1 MKLKKKEGQNG
12 DVSVLL
18 RKENKTLMGGSLRS
32 NRGTGIEEK
41 ITQKP
46 PYLGIHHICSHQIQ
60 ALQLIPKS
68 TYWQRPDGDAPSGTM
83 LESYRYS

>member
-12 DVSVLL
+12 DASVLL
-18 RKENKTLMGGSLRS
+18 RRENKTLMGGNSRS

-46 PYLGIHHICSHQIQ
+46 PHLGIHRI
-60 ALQLIPKS
+60 
-68 TYWQRPDGDAPSGTM
+68 
-83 LESYRYS
+83 